1 MVKGI
6 NESPALHARGLRR
19 REPQRARPAHA
30 RLHAGA
36 RTGFCRL
43 QTRRHGARAARRKAY
58 HSIWIDGVQ
67 LNLDD
72 AENKNFVDPL
82 YGKTYLPRKF
92 KIAFAIPPVNDMDVF
107 TN

>member
-6 NESPALHARGLRR
+6 NESLLSTLAACGDVNRNVLAPPTPAYTKAREQVYADCHNASRWRSRR
-19 REPQRARPAHA
+19 RPGRITPSGLTACNSNLED
-30 RLHAGA
+30 
-36 RTGFCRL
+36 
-43 QTRRHGARAARRKAY
+43 AA
-58 HSIWIDGVQ
+58 
-67 LNLDD
+67 
-72 AENKNFVDPL
+72 NKNFVDPL